1 MKILALNHKMNMN
14 LEEIDNYIL
23 RFNNINFNNILCIVC
38 PSSIYLNKFKQENYY
53 LGSQN
58 VGMIEKGAL
67 TGEISVNQLN
77 SLNVNYSIVGHSERR
92 TLLNETD
99 EMINSKLKL
108 MFNNDI
114 IPILCV
120 GETKEQYDN
129 NKTIEVIKNE
139 LINDLKNIDFNKIII
154 AYEPIWSIGTGLVPT
169 TAEISNVIS
178 LIKEIIKNNF
188 NAEATVL
195 YGGSVNENNIS
206 ELETI
211 TSVDGY
217 LVGGASLKIDS
228 VKKMVEIMEGIYN
241 A

>member
-1 MKILALNHKMNMN
+1 MIKSNYTKNDIQNFISKKLNTNVELFPVVEGMESQVYSYALDNKEYIVRINPN
-14 LEEIDNYIL
+14 LEGFRKDEYA
-23 RFNNINFNNILCIVC
+23 
-38 PSSIYLNKFKQENYY
+38 YKQ
-53 LGSQN
+53 
-58 VGMIEKGAL
+58 
-67 TGEISVNQLN
+67 
-77 SLNVNYSIVGHSERR
+77 
-92 TLLNETD
+92 
-99 EMINSKLKL
+99 
-108 MFNNDI
+108 FNNDI